1 MTTSRMTSI
10 HTQTLL
16 VHPTR
21 RCNGPGCD
29 KPYAGIGKYRS
40 ASRQGRYCS
49 HCSVLAHKVRTTAYR
64 RTKASWQKQLR
75 LNGFSLDDANAR
87 WLHKRLEA
95 ACQAGRRALGL
106 WMSVRGDAA
115 SADVKYGDPIP
126 TVFHLDVES
135 GLAGNM

>member
-29 KPYAGIGKYRS
+29 KPYAGIGRYRS

-49 HCSVLAHKVRTTAYR
+49 HCSVLAQKVRTTAYR

-95 ACQAGRRALGL
+95 TRQAGRRALNE
-106 WMSVRGDAA
+106 WMGIRDEAG
-115 SADVKYGDPIP
+115 SADLKYQDSTPAPRHIN
-126 TVFHLDVES
+126 VES
-135 GLAGNM
+135 CRRI